1 MLKCLFCIFIFFNL
15 LLTWSFLLVK
25 GKIKELILPY
35 GGIIELE
42 NGELA
47 LFHKKN
53 VVNDGQLNGFIDQL
67 NVKVIIFCA
76 ISFTEKR
83 ISVKLN
89 SAEQTSGLS
98 LHKRVNH
105 LAAESDNNSK
115 GGGGCGRIWNLPI
128 LEI

>member
-1 MLKCLFCIFIFFNL
+1 MPFLYLHIFLPI
-15 LLTWSFLLVK
+15 TSWAFLLVK

-76 ISFTEKR
+76 FSFTEKR
-83 ISVKLN
+83 INVKLN
-89 SAEQTSGLS
+89 SA
-98 LHKRVNH
+98 
-105 LAAESDNNSK
+105 
-115 GGGGCGRIWNLPI
+115 
-128 LEI
+128 